1 MFAIQPEDLLSKD
14 LKILPYGEPGT
25 GKTRFCASVAE
36 VLYTLILDVD
46 RGTKTVL
53 QVPKSWRD
61 NLVIARMQSFKDL
74 DVLYQAAEKN
84 DPDFWTKTLYSK
96 EQIESGMRV
105 VKPFEAVCVDT
116 WSEMNWEITE
126 EKRRLI
132 GKQGGKSLAFREN
145 VQIQDWQQIL
155 DLNRKAVEAFC
166 DLNLTFVCTLHE
178 QITQDDKTKIIRGLP
193 SINGKLAPEIGK
205 YFDIVGH
212 MSTNV
217 QGDYVMETQNTA
229 RFQAKSRLKLEK
241 VLKSPTFKVLV
252 DALKA
257 V

>member
-1 MFAIQPEDLLSKD
+1 MHAIKPEDLLSKD
-14 LKILPYGEPGT
+14 LKLLPYGEPGT

-36 VLYTLILDVD
+36 VLYTLIFDVD
-46 RGTKTVL
+46 GGTKTVL
-53 QVPKSWRD
+53 QVPKAWRD
-61 NLVIARMQSFKDL
+61 NMVIARMDSFKDL
-74 DVLYQAAEKN
+74 DILYQAAYKN
-84 DPDFWTKTLYSK
+84 DPDYWTKILYPK
-96 EQIESGMRV
+96 GDGKIT
-105 VKPFEAVCVDT
+105 KPFEAICADT

-132 GKQGGKSLAFREN
+132 GKQGGTSLNFREN

-155 DLNRKAVEAFC
+155 DLNRKAIEAFC
-166 DLNLTFVCTLHE
+166 DLPLTFVCTLHE

-229 RFQAKSRLKLEK
+229 RFQAKSRLKLDK
-241 VLKSPTFKVLV
+241 VIKSPTFKVLV